1 VDHAVV
7 TGFVVLVGLALFL
20 LAGVCGWLLHIA
32 YRQNTRNKNTDTEFT
47 NLKQRIK
54 AMPTLEALTTL
65 VTTVKKDAAAKKAE
79 VATLQQQLSEKDAT
93 IGVLQTQ
100 LTEAQSAA
108 ANAST
113 DPVPQAVID
122 DLNATHADLQP
133 AVAAQ

>member
-1 VDHAVV
+1 
-7 TGFVVLVGLALFL
+7 
-20 LAGVCGWLLHIA
+20 
-32 YRQNTRNKNTDTEFT
+32 
-47 NLKQRIK
+47 
-54 AMPTLEALTTL
+54 
-65 VTTVKKDAAAKKAE
+65 VKKDAAAKKAE

-100 LTEAQSAA
+100 LTEAQTAA